1 MKVVERIIRGL
12 FLFLFGLTIG
22 GISMWITTMSVLK
35 RDRFDGRT
43 GQKISYRDY
52 YFDRKISG

>member
-12 FLFLFGLTIG
+12 FLFLFGMTIG
-22 GISMWITTMSVLK
+22 WISMWVTVMSVLK
-35 RDRFDGRT
+35 SDRFDGRT

-52 YFDRKISG
+52 NFDRKVSG

>member
-12 FLFLFGLTIG
+12 FLFLFGLTVG

-35 RDRFDGRT
+35 SNRFDGRT

>member
-22 GISMWITTMSVLK
+22 WISMWFTTMSVLK

-43 GQKISYRDY
+43 GRKISYYDAY
-52 YFDRKISG
+52 TGRKISG

>member
-22 GISMWITTMSVLK
+22 GIGMWVTTMSVLK
-35 RDRFDGRT
+35 RNRFDGRT
-43 GQKISYRDY
+43 GQKISYSDY

>member
-22 GISMWITTMSVLK
+22 GISMWITTMRILK

-43 GQKISYRDY
+43 G
-52 YFDRKISG
+52 